1 MLFLDGTVPVDGRVA
16 VVGARRVVLAHR
28 AQQRT
33 DRPLVELDQCQQ
45 RVLHRAPLP
54 AAAAERR
61 PGLGP
66 AVRGRR
72 RPRGQRSYH
81 YQATGGSWSIRSRI
95 RWRSLRFTLL
105 RTTAPPTALLTTK
118 PARAG
123 ERSPQAHAG
132 PLHRYEDGRRG
143 AGARPGVLVVPRSR
157 SPRAAS
163 AGCRWAARRH
173 DLTGIRRTDGR
184 DPCCGGTRESRGRHG
199 CAYAAGSRGSWR
211 DDGCSAGR
219 CACSLGGSRKNRCLR
234 GAVLA
239 VTVRPRVARVTPE
252 CTADRSSC
260 AICAHR
266 RQAAAAI
273 DNSTWL
279 RYARLRHSV
288 KPTAARRH
296 LSTAWGQQLEPYRSR

>member
-1 MLFLDGTVPVDGRVA
+1 
-16 VVGARRVVLAHR
+16 
-28 AQQRT
+28 
-33 DRPLVELDQCQQ
+33 
-45 RVLHRAPLP
+45 
-54 AAAAERR
+54 
-61 PGLGP
+61 
-66 AVRGRR
+66 VRGRR
-72 RPRGQRSYH
+72 RPRGAALVPLPGYRGAAGRLARASDGE
-81 YQATGGSWSIRSRI
+81 ASASPCCAP
-95 RWRSLRFTLL
+95 LL
-105 RTTAPPTALLTTK
+105 RPRPCSRRNPHAS
-118 PARAG
+118 G

-173 DLTGIRRTDGR
+173 DLIGIRRTDGR

-252 CTADRSSC
+252 CTADRSIVRDLCPSE
-260 AICAHR
+260 AGGSSHR
-266 RQAAAAI
+266 QLDLVTVRAAAPFGQ
-273 DNSTWL
+273 TGGRRETL
-279 RYARLRHSV
+279 VHSLG
-288 KPTAARRH
+288 T
-296 LSTAWGQQLEPYRSR
+296 TT